1 VKRGSIACAL
11 SIATLAAPLMAQQP
25 LRGDEAMPAGHP
37 TVGAASPARSAPAA
51 AGSAPKPHARPSEAA
66 AGSTAAAPHAGAQLP
81 SGHPPLGEQP
91 SARPARDE
99 DFTPP
104 PDTSALDKQLPAG
117 SIRAR
122 IVDPKEAP
130 LGQTEVRL
138 GILHQTIAEGEARD
152 QRLAKTDAEGWVRF
166 DGLKVGSDYSYRV
179 TVVRGAAT
187 YASSP
192 FNLSREFGHSVLLH
206 IYPVVRDVSQA
217 LVGMRGYVSVEP
229 RDDVFQFE
237 GMFQIFN
244 IGPVAWVP
252 DGVTIELPKDY
263 KAAKG
268 EESMSDVRFET
279 DDNRGL
285 RLEGTISPGQHQA
298 SFRFQVPR
306 EGGDSATFRLSLPP
320 HVAEQQVITL
330 SAPGMSLNVDGFPAA
345 KPATTQNGQR
355 ILGTAR
361 RLHQGEDQMQQLV
374 ITLAGIPGPGPARWV
389 ASAIAA
395 AAALGGLLF
404 AWQNRSGPAR
414 GGLSSLAQA
423 DAEQAKEILIT
434 ELVQLEAARSKDEIG
449 PKTYESARRSLLDA
463 LARLEASLPTL
474 ARTPHQG

>member
-1 VKRGSIACAL
+1 VKHPAIAGAL
-11 SIATLAAPLMAQQP
+11 SIAALATPLMAQQP
-25 LRGDEAMPAGHP
+25 LRGGEAMPAGHP
-37 TVGAASPARSAPAA
+37 PVGAAAPAASAPAA
-51 AGSAPKPHARPSEAA
+51 ASAAAKPLARPAAPAGSA
-66 AGSTAAAPHAGAQLP
+66 AAAPHSSTQLP
-81 SGHPPLGEQP
+81 SGHPPVDQQP
-91 SARPARDE
+91 SAKPARDQE
-99 DFTPP
+99 FTPP
-104 PDTSALDKQLPAG
+104 PDSSSPDKQLPAG
-117 SIRAR
+117 TIRAR

-130 LGQTEVRL
+130 LAQTEVRL

-166 DGLKVGSDYSYRV
+166 DGLKAGSDYSYRV
-179 TVVRGAAT
+179 TVARGVAT
-187 YASSP
+187 YASGP

-244 IGPVAWVP
+244 IGPVSWVP

-279 DDNRGL
+279 DDDRGL

-361 RLHQGEDQMQQLV
+361 RLHQGEDQMRQLV

-404 AWQNRSGPAR
+404 AWQNRSGASR
-414 GGLSSLAQA
+414 SLSSLAKA
-423 DAEQAKEILIT
+423 DAEQAKEILLA
-434 ELVQLEAARSKDEIG
+434 ELVQLEAARSKEEIG

-474 ARTPHQG
+474 ARTPYRA